1 MESIAWS
8 QEKVLPLLRKVG
20 RFILSELDRVQQKDV
35 VEKDLNSLVS
45 YVDRQAEEQ
54 LVDGLQSIFPE
65 AGFLTEE
72 KMVEQKEADIQWI
85 IDPLDGTT
93 NFLFGVP
100 SYSISVGLKVEG
112 VLKGGWVYDLP
123 FGKCYHALTGEGAF
137 KEGQRI
143 KVRDNTHFT
152 ESLFAT
158 GFPYHD
164 FGQMPQ
170 YMALLV
176 DLMQSSRGIRR
187 LGSAAIDL
195 AYTAEGRFDAFYEY
209 GLNAWDVAGG
219 AVLVKEAGGLVLN
232 FSGGQEFMDSRQ
244 IIAGSP
250 SICEQLVERTRKY
263 FE

>member
-20 RFILSELDRVQQKDV
+20 RFILAELDRVQQKDV
-35 VEKDLNSLVS
+35 IEKDLNSLVS

-54 LVDGLQSIFPE
+54 LVEGLQAIFPE

-72 KMVEQKEADIQWI
+72 EMVAQTEAEIQWI

-100 SYSISVGLKVEG
+100 SYSISIGLKVDGALE
-112 VLKGGWVYDLP
+112 GGWVYDLP
-123 FGKCYHALTGEGAF
+123 FGKCYHALKGKGAF
-137 KEGQRI
+137 KEDQRI
-143 KVRDNTHFT
+143 RVRANTHFA

-158 GFPYHD
+158 GFPYYD
-164 FGQMPQ
+164 FGHMPQ
-170 YMALLV
+170 YMALLT

-209 GLNAWDVAGG
+209 GLNPWDVAGG
-219 AVLVKEAGGLVLN
+219 AVLVKEAGGVVLN

-244 IIAGSP
+244 IIAGSTP
-250 SICEQLVERTRKY
+250 ICEQLVERTRKY

>member
-8 QEKVLPLLRKVG
+8 KENVQPLLRTVAA
-20 RFILSELDRVQQKDV
+20 FIIKELDRVQQADII
-35 VEKDLNSLVS
+35 EKDLNSLVS

-54 LVDGLQSIFPE
+54 LVEGLHAILPE

-72 KMVEQKEADIQWI
+72 ETVQQTEAPLQWI

-100 SYSISVGLKVEG
+100 SYSISIGLKSDG
-112 VLKGGWVYDLP
+112 VLIGGWVYDLP
-123 FGKCYHALTGEGAF
+123 FGKCYHALKGQGAF
-137 KEGQRI
+137 VEERRI
-143 KVRDNTHFT
+143 QVRQNEDFAQ
-152 ESLFAT
+152 SLFAT

-170 YMALLV
+170 YMELLT

-209 GLNAWDVAGG
+209 GLNPWDVAGG
-219 AVLVKEAGGLVLN
+219 AVLVREAGGVVLN

-244 IIAGSP
+244 IIACSAP
-250 SICEQLVERTRKY
+250 ICEQLVERTRKY

>member
-20 RFILSELDRVQQKDV
+20 RFILAELDRVQQKDV
-35 VEKDLNSLVS
+35 IEKDLNSLVS

-54 LVDGLQSIFPE
+54 LVEGLQAIFPE

-72 KMVEQKEADIQWI
+72 EMVEQKEAEIQWI

-100 SYSISVGLKVEG
+100 SYSISIGLKVDGALE
-112 VLKGGWVYDLP
+112 GGWVYDLP
-123 FGKCYHALTGEGAF
+123 FGKCYHAIIDKGAY
-137 KEGQRI
+137 KEDQQI
-143 KVRDNTHFT
+143 QVRRNEDFSQ
-152 ESLFAT
+152 SLFAT
-158 GFPYHD
+158 GFPYHE
-164 FGQMPQ
+164 FEQMPQ
-170 YMALLV
+170 YMDLLS

-209 GLNAWDVAGG
+209 GLNPWDVAGG
-219 AVLVKEAGGLVLN
+219 AVLVKEAGGVVMN
-232 FSGGQEFMDSRQ
+232 FSGGQEFMKSRE
-244 IIAGSP
+244 IIAGSA
-250 SICEQLVERTRKY
+250 SICDQLVERIRKY